1 MAVTTQAASAP
12 GILPMS
18 MLRVNTSANPAKVS
32 RRRRRATSL
41 ASGLPGRVAV
51 VFPGQGSQRLGM
63 GRGLYDRF
71 AVFAAALDGVCA
83 GLDEHLGRGLRQVM
97 WGQDRAA
104 LEDTGYA
111 QPALFA
117 VGVAVFRLLESLGVR
132 PEVVAGHSAGE
143 ITAAHVAGVL
153 SLGDACALVAA
164 RGQLMAALPPGGAM
178 VAVAA
183 SEQEVA
189 PLLGP
194 GV

>member
-1 MAVTTQAASAP
+1 
-12 GILPMS
+12 
-18 MLRVNTSANPAKVS
+18 
-32 RRRRRATSL
+32 
-41 ASGLPGRVAV
+41 
-51 VFPGQGSQRLGM
+51 
-63 GRGLYDRF
+63 
-71 AVFAAALDGVCA
+71 
-83 GLDEHLGRGLRQVM
+83 M

-132 PEVVAGHSAGE
+132 PEVVAGHSVGE

-183 SEQEVA
+183 SA
-189 PLLGP
+189 NSPRR
-194 GV
+194 